1 MVGLLDM
8 APSQKT
14 ETIRGKALPVTGITL
29 AGIARI
35 MGQFKEVERLFT
47 GKSKPEDWTAAS
59 LMKLVPDAVSEIIAA
74 GLGFPGNAAQI
85 KAAETLTLGEQLS
98 LVTAILEV
106 TMPQGIGPFVEKL
119 SGLLSASGMKAPA
132 TK

>member
-14 ETIRGKALPVTGITL
+14 VPVRGVSLPVTGVSV
-29 AGIARI
+29 AGLARI
-35 MGQFKEVERLFT
+35 MGKFKEVERLFT

-59 LMKLVPDAVSEIIAA
+59 LMKLVPEAVAEVIAA
-74 GLGFPGNAAQI
+74 GLGYPGDAAQI
-85 KAAETLTLGEQLS
+85 KAAEELPVGEQLA
-98 LVTAILEV
+98 LITAVLEV
-106 TMPQGIGPFVEKL
+106 TMPQGIGPFVESL
-119 SGLLSASGMKAPA
+119 SGLLSASGMKVQP